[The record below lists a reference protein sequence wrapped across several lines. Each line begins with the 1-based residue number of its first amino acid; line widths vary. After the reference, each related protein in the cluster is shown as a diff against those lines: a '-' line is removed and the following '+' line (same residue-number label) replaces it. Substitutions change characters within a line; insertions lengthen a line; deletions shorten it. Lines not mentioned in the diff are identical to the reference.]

1 MTFAVVAGAGVAP
14 SAMSNPSS
22 DRPPFAPASAGA
34 RRLLRAISA
43 APSVP
48 MTASAMTTP
57 ATMRTTGLVVSARS
71 VTGEACVVV
80 SAVSV
85 PLSVMPDSVV
95 VVSPPAVSA
104 VLSSM
109 FFREAASFEV

>member
-1 MTFAVVAGAGVAP
+1 MAFAVVAGAGVAP

-34 RRLLRAISA
+34 RRLLRTISA

-57 ATMRTTGLVVSARS
+57 ATMRTTGL
-71 VTGEACVVV
+71 VV

-104 VLSSM
+104 VLSSL

>member
-1 MTFAVVAGAGVAP
+1 
-14 SAMSNPSS
+14 
-22 DRPPFAPASAGA
+22 
-34 RRLLRAISA
+34 
-43 APSVP
+43 

-85 PLSVMPDSVV
+85 PPSVMPDSVV

-104 VLSSM
+104 VLSSL